1 MSPHWGVR
9 ALLRGGCEQI
19 WGGGAG
25 AQADLERLLLTEG
38 GASAGATV
46 RCSRGSGKGGQE
58 SRVRMRGVR
67 AETEQET
74 GVTASKGGR
83 GREEGSGL
91 RFLRNHFCAL

>member
-1 MSPHWGVR
+1 M
-9 ALLRGGCEQI
+9 RGLCSEGCKQI
-19 WGGGAG
+19 SEGEAG
-25 AQADLERLLLTEG
+25 AQADLERLLLAEG
-38 GASAGATV
+38 GASAGATG
-46 RCSRGSGKGGQE
+46 RCPRGSGQGGQE